1 MGAST
6 DVAKYVRKLALK
18 TFGCFLKFIAG
29 QPHIIFCL
37 GLFSQTLT
45 IHRTTSK
52 ERGPC
57 LFVSFTSTCS
67 RAFRHLQFCLRYEGL
82 LFLIAM
88 HAIPRLLPKEI
99 YSPPWISAW
108 LNITLESRIIGGVG
122 IVGGGGWL
130 DIVIIIN
137 NRGGGVGGLNS
148 VEKIV

>member
-1 MGAST
+1 MVGAST
-6 DVAKYVRKLALK
+6 DVTKYVRKRALK

-37 GLFSQTLT
+37 GFFSQTLT

-52 ERGPC
+52 DRGPC

-99 YSPPWISAW
+99 YIYIFTSVNQCLI
-108 LNITLESRIIGGVG
+108 EYYSRVPNNRR
-122 IVGGGGWL
+122 GWNNRGCF
-130 DIVIIIN
+130 DIFIIIN
-137 NRGGGVGGLNS
+137 NRGG
-148 VEKIV
+148 

>member
-1 MGAST
+1 MVGAST
-6 DVAKYVRKLALK
+6 DVTKYVRKRALK

-37 GLFSQTLT
+37 GFFSQTLT

-52 ERGPC
+52 DRGPC

-67 RAFRHLQFCLRYEGL
+67 RAFRHFQFCLRYEGL

-99 YSPPWISAW
+99 YIYIYSPPWISTW

-122 IVGGGGWL
+122 IIGGGL
-130 DIVIIIN
+130 TF
-137 NRGGGVGGLNS
+137 S
-148 VEKIV
+148 